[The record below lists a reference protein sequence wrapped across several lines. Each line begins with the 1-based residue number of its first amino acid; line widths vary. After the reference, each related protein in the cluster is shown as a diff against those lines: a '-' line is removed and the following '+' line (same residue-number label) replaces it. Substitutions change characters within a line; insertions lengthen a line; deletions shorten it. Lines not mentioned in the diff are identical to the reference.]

1 MANLVNVTE
10 AQTADDVLDGY
21 VDEILGE
28 APETPAS
35 EPEAIDPPSEETE
48 SEPEAEDAEPAE
60 EEETDDTPEYVT
72 IKVNGKDVELTYD
85 EVLENASKGMDYT
98 RKTMELAEQ
107 RKTIET
113 QAQQMQQQMQM
124 QNALIDDVAA
134 IKAIDSQLTN
144 YSQVDWNS
152 YFDQDP
158 VAANKAYVAYQQL
171 QNSRTQ
177 AVNELQNKQQ
187 YMSQQQALHHQQMLD
202 RGMAE
207 IKASIRDWTPERGKQ
222 LQQVGVE
229 TYGFTSD
236 EMANVVDPRMVRV
249 LNDAAKWRDL
259 QSKKP
264 AINKKVAEAPKNVK
278 PGNTPKVDEKTQR
291 AEAFKKM
298 TQAKTRKAK
307 EAIADSLLE
316 RFV

>member
-28 APETPAS
+28 APEEAS